1 MQQVINNIA
10 NIDTMQGCA
19 PCLFASIQMGD
30 CVWATLRNMIA
41 GDLPILRGVGYDIET
56 LRTELA
62 NIATF
67 TRVAESEN
75 GLCCWRVLDEL
86 ILHETTDTM
95 KLYSYIARVWLE
107 EHQCYHAIG
116 IQRHRNNTV
125 LIDTAPPSMM
135 QLFRTPFAFAE
146 HLDSLKSTKIIE
158 AIYEINII

>member
-1 MQQVINNIA
+1 MQQIINNI
-10 NIDTMQGCA
+10 NTIDTMQGCA
-19 PCLFASIQMGD
+19 PCPFASIQMGD

-41 GDLPILRGVGYDIET
+41 GDLPIARGVGYDIET
-56 LRTELA
+56 LQTELN

-75 GLCCWRVLDEL
+75 GLSCWRAIDEL
-86 ILHETTDTM
+86 VLHETTDT
-95 KLYSYIARVWLE
+95 KLYNYIARVWLE

-116 IQRHRNNTV
+116 IQRQRNNTV

-146 HLDSLKSTKIIE
+146 HLDLVKSTKQIE
-158 AIYEINII
+158 AIYEIKLI